1 MQRAHRRPR
10 TAGRRG
16 AGGTVAAA
24 RTPGRHPV
32 PGTRDAAR
40 SAGRPSGRRT
50 VVDPHRKAAF
60 PAPASRFPRHAGRG
74 IRPGR
79 LFRFAPDAEP
89 ARGARLYVRRGGRHG
104 QLRTG
109 GLFRRSG
116 TGRDGGH
123 AGGPARD
130 LRRNRTAALRADARG
145 RTFARE
151 EHYGRRD
158 DAYPRRAVR
167 HCRRYDREHPLRPRP
182 YRHQREHPPHTG
194 HDAGRRAATGSEIPL
209 PRRTGDGHCGRPA
222 KIDACALRLRSNTP
236 PAERHEKST
245 GIPVLFHFRIR
256 YTLSALPA
264 RHPTART
271 RTQTA
276 VSDVHDP
283 PRLFPVGRDPVGQ
296 LHEIGDRELL
306 GALRKKGMFCAA
318 EIAEYRPQRVA
329 DHLAALAE

>member
-1 MQRAHRRPR
+1 MPEGELSLVKNIMVGEMMRILDGP
-10 TAGRRG
+10 
-16 AGGTVAAA
+16 
-24 RTPGRHPV
+24 
-32 PGTRDAAR
+32 
-40 SAGRPSGRRT
+40 
-50 VVDPHRKAAF
+50 F
-60 PAPASRFPRHAGRG
+60 G
-74 IRPGR
+74 IADVTIENI
-79 LFRFAPDAEP
+79 LC
-89 ARGARLYVRRGGRHG
+89 
-104 QLRTG
+104 
-109 GLFRRSG
+109 
-116 TGRDGGH
+116 GRDH
-123 AGGPARD
+123 TVINENIRRIQAMTPAD
-130 LRRNRTAALRADARG
+130 VQQLARKYLS
-145 RTFARE
+145 RE
-151 EHYGRRD
+151 EL
-158 DAYPRRAVR
+158 V
-167 HCRRYDREHPLRPRP
+167 
-182 YRHQREHPPHTG
+182 TVI
-194 HDAGRRAATGSEIPL
+194 AG
-209 PRRTGDGHCGRPA
+209 DPA